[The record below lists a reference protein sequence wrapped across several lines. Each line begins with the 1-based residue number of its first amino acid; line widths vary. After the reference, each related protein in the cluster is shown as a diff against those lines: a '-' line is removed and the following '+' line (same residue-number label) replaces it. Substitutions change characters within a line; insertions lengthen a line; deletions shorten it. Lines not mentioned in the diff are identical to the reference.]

1 MQFLN
6 DEINKI
12 CGVNIIKKIIEKKQ
26 KYNLNGQK
34 INNFCVENSD
44 EPSNKLIYDVCFSDS
59 ICSYKYDSGKTVEK
73 DIYSYFRTN
82 LNKTIELSSCGFFTK
97 HICIEDDPAI
107 MYIWRTIGMNLEE
120 NCLGVLAEIIIKEGE
135 KRNNL
140 RNLIYLKRHLQIER
154 KCQQI
159 LQIILGSLYNE
170 YKLNKNS
177 KNCNFFD
184 YLDHIIV
191 ECPSINYLEK
201 VLLNANTGPCFF
213 KGLTKSI
220 NYRIISMLNSD
231 EEDLGKFAYKIANV
245 GIISDRLYQLWLIE
259 NNELQNPINTLE
271 ILHLN
276 RENSSDLSI
285 KTLINLIIVHGYLL
299 RNKFENNHLNEK
311 DIYILINKLR
321 EIIRGNINTE
331 LLNSFHFLIEMIM
344 LQLSGENSYSDNLKT
359 NILMFTNEIIGN
371 YSSGIIIALVIS
383 NIIKN
388 FEICRAPKNENKLH
402 EELISIVEVFFPHV
416 KQNYINTDVMSEVET
431 LKSKLDIEIL
441 ELLLKNG
448 LIEPKMVKNTVKLI
462 LNRVHD
468 NIFRNIKSEMNGF
481 ENNKINFNLLT
492 EIIENKYNDHLS
504 INELLHEI
512 IQHFTGT
519 IKIFYESIN
528 SNMVD
533 SLFNFKIEQNK
544 AFTIRLI
551 SKVNSIFDEIHESLN
566 DQQNF
571 IKIIN
576 CYEFPKIIQSI
587 LKDNISKS
595 SCCWTLTNEGIQ
607 FLNNYILMGI
617 DCDLLNNSEELVEFS
632 KFIMNEIKKRF
643 INEQI
648 NKIEIKTS
656 IPPSNIYFEL
666 LRLIHNSYNISI
678 YRKTPS
684 PELSTIRLL
693 NRGLVPFNLN
703 IGEENPDFLI
713 DTISSYFRN
722 TSQRNKSMCL
732 EKDQSTNIIFIHGF
746 LGSAFKSWNIDISK
760 DSRTPIVVDDN
771 FQSINIPFIEEDTID
786 TISSLKVHSNSISK
800 LEKSNYLIWPRIL
813 LNENKHVN
821 MFAVDYSHSIFNQGK
836 STTLEDISEEIYT
849 KLLKANILPN
859 ATNNY
864 QEKNNI
870 VLCHSMGGVL
880 LKLIVSN
887 HPETLKSFKG
897 IIFFGTPHFGTNLH
911 SKFVRLLKKKV
922 SSYIIELSSY
932 FNINDLRELNSKFQK
947 LIYSLPKQDRPLI
960 YSFSED
966 LPCKIPFMFNIG
978 RIIVPHF
985 NSNPCIGNFYILKT
999 DHNFINKLT
1008 IYKNDIRYVLI
1019 KYLINL

>member
-107 MYIWRTIGMNLEE
+107 MYIWRTIGVNLEE

-177 KNCNFFD
+177 KNF
-184 YLDHIIV
+184 
-191 ECPSINYLEK
+191 
-201 VLLNANTGPCFF
+201 
-213 KGLTKSI
+213 
-220 NYRIISMLNSD
+220 
-231 EEDLGKFAYKIANV
+231 
-245 GIISDRLYQLWLIE
+245 
-259 NNELQNPINTLE
+259 
-271 ILHLN
+271 
-276 RENSSDLSI
+276 
-285 KTLINLIIVHGYLL
+285 HGYLL

-388 FEICRAPKNENKLH
+388 FEICRAPTNENKLH

-595 SCCWTLTNEGIQ
+595 SCCWTLTKEGIQ

-985 NSNPCIGNFYILKT
+985 NSNPCI
-999 DHNFINKLT
+999 
-1008 IYKNDIRYVLI
+1008 VLD
-1019 KYLINL
+1019 